1 MSELFTQ
8 EVMDVI
14 ATLEQEIKQVRARNE
29 RLENEYKDLERKY
42 EVLRNQCDLYKKQ
55 IWIESS
61 RACDSKK
68 YDWKNTERLL
78 QKEI

>member
-8 EVMDVI
+8 EVMDII

-42 EVLRNQCDLYKKQ
+42 DVLKNQCDLYRGQ
-55 IWIESS
+55 IRAEP
-61 RACDSKK
+61 RGACDS
-68 YDWKNTERLL
+68 ERCD
-78 QKEI
+78 

>member
-42 EVLRNQCDLYKKQ
+42 DVLRNQCDLYKGQ
-55 IWIESS
+55 I
-61 RACDSKK
+61 RADSTGVVGGKIS
-68 YDWKNTERLL
+68 D
-78 QKEI
+78 

>member
-42 EVLRNQCDLYKKQ
+42 DVLRNQCDLYKGQ
-55 IWIESS
+55 IRDDSAG
-61 RACDSKK
+61 ACDS
-68 YDWKNTERLL
+68 ERCN
-78 QKEI
+78 

>member
-29 RLENEYKDLERKY
+29 RLENEYADLERKY
-42 EVLRNQCDLYKKQ
+42 EVLRNQCDLYKGQ
-55 IWIESS
+55 I
-61 RACDSKK
+61 RADSAGADCCKVS
-68 YDWKNTERLL
+68 D
-78 QKEI
+78 